1 MRNRYFMIAA
11 TACLLAACSGAQNTR
26 SPTSAEAPASLEVT
40 PPQTTEPQP
49 APSQAAPQQTA
60 PKAPVRDTVRAAPT
74 PAPPPETLIDM
85 APKAVDERL
94 GSPDIVRLDGPAELR
109 LYRDAE
115 TACTFHVFLY
125 VNNATQTKSV
135 AHYEARNPSG
145 RLNGAALADCYR
157 ALARS
162 GAPS

>member
-26 SPTSAEAPASLEVT
+26 TPTRSDAPASLEVT
-40 PPQTTEPQP
+40 PPQTTAPQP
-49 APSQAAPQQTA
+49 APPQAAAPQTA
-60 PKAPVRDTVRAAPT
+60 PRTPVREIVRATQT
-74 PAPPPETLIDM
+74 PAPPPETLIGM
-85 APKAVDERL
+85 APNAVDERL
-94 GSPDIVRLDGPAELR
+94 GVPDIVRLDGPAEVR
-109 LYRDAE
+109 LYRDTE

-125 VNNATQTKSV
+125 VNNATQSKSV

-145 RLNGAALADCYR
+145 RLEGAALTDCYR

-162 GAPS
+162 GAVS